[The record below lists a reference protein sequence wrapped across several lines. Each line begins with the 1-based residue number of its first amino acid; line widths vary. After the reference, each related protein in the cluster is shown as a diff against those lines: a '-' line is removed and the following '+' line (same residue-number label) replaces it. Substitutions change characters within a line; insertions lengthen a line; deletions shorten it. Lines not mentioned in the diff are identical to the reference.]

1 MRTANLYVTTNC
13 GLKNNP
19 DIGWLT
25 VPMNFFTSFILRMFI
40 ILTIVFIKISFKLCL
55 MCFLL

>member
-1 MRTANLYVTTNC
+1 MPETAVSSSCNSKTLQEDRASNKICITKM
-13 GLKNNP
+13 L
-19 DIGWLT
+19 
-25 VPMNFFTSFILRMFI
+25 I